1 MNATEIT
8 AEILRRAEV
17 VSKLFGW
24 SEAHHAGFV
33 RGVHEAMALPNRA
46 QLSRNSADY
55 GFDIDELGGP
65 AMETELSGFALARI
79 GRFEAFKAV
88 RSWFEETRE
97 PTDETVLAQTMFWY
111 LSGNCNFEI
120 DEAECEYIADF
131 PITDLTVER
140 PAADWIEVLKVD
152 HHERLSEGG
161 EGYVDL
167 VVEKHYDPYFI
178 ADRGEGCAP
187 GVFDG

>member
-1 MNATEIT
+1 MVPSTGAANEI
-8 AEILRRAEV
+8 ENGDF
-17 VSKLFGW
+17 K
-24 SEAHHAGFV
+24 
-33 RGVHEAMALPNRA
+33 
-46 QLSRNSADY
+46 
-55 GFDIDELGGP
+55 
-65 AMETELSGFALARI
+65 ELSGFALARI

-97 PTDETVLAQTMFWY
+97 PTDETMLAQTMFWY

-167 VVEKHYDPYFI
+167 VSTTTPTSSRI
-178 ADRGEGCAP
+178 AARDAP
-187 GVFDG
+187 QVSSTDTTALARRWPSARRPVLWYMHRKGRI